1 MSGRTV
7 VAAAC
12 IALSSFAITLGA
24 ASASVSQP
32 QAAATLMVT
41 YIGTA
46 SLQVRLSD
54 GTTVRSGTVV
64 PAGSYMVTVDDPDF
78 TTPKFTMNGP
88 GVNISSDLDST
99 GMGIDRPATF
109 GPYTLQTTSTY
120 TIQDANLGAA
130 AISFT
135 TTATATATGG
145 SSGGSSST
153 SGGSSSTGGSSS
165 GGTTSGSTT
174 TKLLG
179 TLKASV
185 STAGKPT
192 MTFGGTTVKTLK
204 SGRYTIAIA
213 DHSTKAGFIV
223 WKLGSHAMTLSTVA
237 ASKSSSQTL
246 TLIPGKWFFEATTR
260 GPRSYFTV
268 T

>member
-1 MSGRTV
+1 
-7 VAAAC
+7 
-12 IALSSFAITLGA
+12 
-24 ASASVSQP
+24 
-32 QAAATLMVT
+32 
-41 YIGTA
+41 
-46 SLQVRLSD
+46 
-54 GTTVRSGTVV
+54 
-64 PAGSYMVTVDDPDF
+64 MVTVDDPDF
-78 TTPKFTMNGP
+78 TNPKFTMSGP
-88 GVNISSDLDST
+88 GVSISSDLNST

-109 GPYTLQTTSTY
+109 GPYTLQTTSSY
-120 TIQDANLGAA
+120 TIQDSNLGAS
-130 AISFT
+130 AITFT
-135 TTATATATGG
+135 TTATATATGA

-153 SGGSSSTGGSSS
+153 TGGGSSS

-185 STAGKPT
+185 SASGKPALT
-192 MTFGGTTVKTLK
+192 LGGTTVKTLK

-223 WKLGSHAMTLSTVA
+223 WKLGSHAMVLSGVA

-246 TLIPGKWFFEATTR
+246 TLSSGKWFFEASTR
-260 GPRSYFTV
+260 GPKTYFTV